1 MYREIRRGKYNM
13 RIIIEYILNMIPYMI
28 VTLPIYFTIR
38 VIILKQKKLKVNW
51 YYEISLFLFVL
62 FVVGLISQTIIPKF
76 EFGLNGFKILK
87 SGVHETNLIPF
98 KVLVDTYNEVF
109 VNENIN
115 YFLINF
121 LGNIIMFM
129 PIGFF
134 IPLLWNVSN
143 KKVIIVGFCF
153 SVFIEFCQLF
163 LTRGT
168 DIDDLILNIIGVLL
182 GLLLYRLLYKKFK
195 DFFTKFRYI

>member
-1 MYREIRRGKYNM
+1 M
-13 RIIIEYILNMIPYMI
+13 RAIIGYVVNMIPYMI
-28 VTLPIYFTIR
+28 ITVPIYLIIR
-38 VIILKQKKLKVNW
+38 FILLNKNKSKVNW
-51 YYEISLFLFVL
+51 YREIALFIFVL
-62 FVVGLISQTIIPKF
+62 FIVGLSSQTIIPKF
-76 EFGLNGFKILK
+76 ENGVNGFSIVK
-87 SGVHETNLIPF
+87 SGIHETNLIPF
-98 KVLVDTYNEVF
+98 KVIVETYNEVF
-109 VNENIN
+109 VNGYFN

-143 KKVIIVGFCF
+143 KKVVIIGFCF
-153 SVFIEFCQLF
+153 SLFIEICQLF

-168 DIDDLILNIIGVLL
+168 DVDDLMLNTIGVIL

-195 DFFTKFRYI
+195 SFLICYNIISVL